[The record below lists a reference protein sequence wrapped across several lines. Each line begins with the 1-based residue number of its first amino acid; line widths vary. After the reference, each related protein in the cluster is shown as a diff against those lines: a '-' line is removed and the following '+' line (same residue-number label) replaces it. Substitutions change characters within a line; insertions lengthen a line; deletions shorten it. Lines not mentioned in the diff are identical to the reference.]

1 MANDAIQRQRI
12 VRNRAQRHVK
22 AKMDAKGKT
31 AMVAGDSIVEKCRI
45 KEWER
50 AKWEFGFHVSDAASH

>member
-1 MANDAIQRQRI
+1 
-12 VRNRAQRHVK
+12 
-22 AKMDAKGKT
+22 MDAKGKT